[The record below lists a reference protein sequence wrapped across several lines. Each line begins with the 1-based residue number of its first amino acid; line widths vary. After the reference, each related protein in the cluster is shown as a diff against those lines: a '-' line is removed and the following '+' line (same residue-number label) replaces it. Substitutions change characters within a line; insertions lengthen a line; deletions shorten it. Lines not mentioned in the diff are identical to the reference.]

1 MKTPRWSTRNHLLSH
16 LRIATV
22 VTLMSAAAAMA
33 FVAVKPSGPLFLAKA
48 ENKGGIDKLRRNHA
62 ELFRSKM
69 TLPGP
74 EREGGPTAAADEEYA
89 KRAYPAPYVPLAL
102 TRNAHAA

>member
-1 MKTPRWSTRNHLLSH
+1 MKTHRSFSRNRLVSH
-16 LRIATV
+16 LRLAGV

-48 ENKGGIDKLRRNHA
+48 ENKGGLDKLRQNHT

-74 EREGGPTAAADEEYA
+74 EREGGRVSAADEDYA
-89 KRAYPAPYVPLAL
+89 KRACLASDIPCAW
-102 TRNAHAA
+102 RWS